1 MEGMRERC
9 LLVVHIDCG
18 VALIWFAV
26 APTMLKYTIPS
37 IVTFLK
43 IGGAFFAGSFF
54 GRFPFGLKM
63 KPALTGKHSLDD
75 ASSSQNWALLV
86 PKLSV
91 SQFGIAGKQNNEN
104 CLRHFQM
111 PNWKTLRDCRSY
123 RICGVRCLPA

>member
-43 IGGAFFAGSFF
+43 IWGELFLQD
-54 GRFPFGLKM
+54 R
-63 KPALTGKHSLDD
+63 SLGVFRL
-75 ASSSQNWALLV
+75 AS
-86 PKLSV
+86 K
-91 SQFGIAGKQNNEN
+91 
-104 CLRHFQM
+104 
-111 PNWKTLRDCRSY
+111 
-123 RICGVRCLPA
+123 